1 MKPSPNAPESD
12 TLTRATESVA
22 GPGRGAEHDEAPVA
36 RERTASG
43 SSDLPRETAARV
55 EAERQRRVA
64 DGAKSPILPDFCNPG
79 IALRTAVPV
88 NLAAFVVAI
97 GLSDSLRAGLSAFI
111 DLAIVLEPVLLG
123 AMFILCAVRR
133 VVNGWRRHWQWAVA
147 LGVPGALALVLTT
160 ATQPMLASEAGH
172 AAPIYWVLVRTIL
185 AVGASYVVIEAL
197 RWRSLAYSPSLA
209 EARLQ
214 ALQAR
219 IRPHFLFN
227 SLNTVLG
234 LMRSEP
240 RTAERTLEDLADLF
254 RVFMR
259 DTRELVPLEEEV
271 VTCQQYLAIEQL
283 RLAGRLTVR
292 WHLDDM
298 PGDALLPSLLL
309 QPLLENSVHHG
320 IEPSAESGEIEIR
333 ISKPGERVR
342 VQIVNPICGVAPTR
356 PGNQMAL
363 SNVRE
368 RLMLLYDVEAELKT
382 SSDGQQFSLFLE
394 FPYRKERRRRD
405 VRRHFNP
412 DR

>member
-1 MKPSPNAPESD
+1 MKPTPTAVVSES
-12 TLTRATESVA
+12 RPVRPGPVSGAGAE
-22 GPGRGAEHDEAPVA
+22 GPGPSTAADEGP
-36 RERTASG
+36 G
-43 SSDLPRETAARV
+43 GDPPREAAARV

-64 DGAKSPILPDFCNPG
+64 DGAKASILPDFCNPG
-79 IALRTAVPV
+79 IALRTVLPV
-88 NLAAFVVAI
+88 NAAALVVAI
-97 GLSDSLRAGLSAFI
+97 GASNSLRAALSDFV
-111 DLAIVLEPVLLG
+111 DLAMVLEPVLLG
-123 AMFILCAVRR
+123 SMLILCLVRK
-133 VVNGWRRHWQWAVA
+133 VVNGWPRPWQWAVA
-147 LGVPGALALVLTT
+147 LSVPGGLGALVAIGAYPVLT
-160 ATQPMLASEAGH
+160 AGPAQAS
-172 AAPIYWVLVRTIL
+172 PVYWVLARTLL
-185 AVGASYVVIEAL
+185 AVVGAYAVIEAL

-240 RTAERTLEDLADLF
+240 RSAERTLEDLADLF

-259 DTRELVPLEEEV
+259 DTRELIALEEEV

-283 RLAGRLTVR
+283 RLGGRLNVR
-292 WHLDDM
+292 WHLEDM

-320 IEPSAESGEIEIR
+320 IEPSTESGDIEIR

-342 VQIVNPICGVAPTR
+342 VQIVNPICSVAPTR

-368 RLMLLYDVEAELKT
+368 RLMLLYDVEAELRT
-382 SSDGQQFSLFLE
+382 SSDGQQFTLFLE